1 MIISMVRY
9 LAKKFYPVLLNI
21 SLMQENY
28 NTKLVYKILQIIQ
41 TTMLVK
47 KKR

>member
-1 MIISMVRY
+1 MVRY
-9 LAKKFYPVLLNI
+9 LSKKLYPVLLNI

-28 NTKLVYKILQIIQ
+28 NTKLVYKILQVIQ
-41 TTMLVK
+41 ATMLVK